1 MKRNVLVILALLLGI
16 TTLQAKPV
24 DVAKAQRLGLNF
36 VQHKDL
42 LAKNAVND
50 LDLVYTF
57 RAANGMAT
65 AYVFNFSGGFVAV
78 SADDCYRPVL
88 AYSNEGNFDFD
99 TAPDGLKY
107 MLGEL
112 SSDIERCVAED
123 VPMTSDIVC
132 QWKNLET
139 FGILHP
145 DRSTPVVDV
154 LVQTRWDQGSPYNM
168 YAPNGCPT
176 GCVATAMAQLMK
188 YWEWPVQGTGEHS
201 YQWNGQTLSANFGE
215 TTYDWANM
223 LNVYGTGAIAPE
235 NKEAVAVLM
244 SHCGISVDMM
254 YEPDGSGAFS
264 VDVPGAISSYFSYS
278 DHATHIG
285 RSGTYDD
292 WIALLKSNLDQR
304 IPIYYSGQSP
314 DGGHAFIC
322 DGYDSDDYFHFN
334 WGWGGSGVNTFI
346 FLDGDHFEYSGSQ
359 AIVYDF
365 VPDYV
370 YNGMP
375 ATVEDLS
382 VNVDDEYS
390 RIGHLSWTN
399 PSVSMTGAPLTS
411 LDKVIVKRN
420 NTVVQEITGVAP
432 GQAMTYDDEVPYYDQ
447 FEYTVSVVAGDNYGR
462 TSTTTAVFG
471 PYCEWTV
478 IMTSAS
484 FQGWNGGGIT
494 VQNAAGSYIDFLTT
508 NTSSAQ
514 MQHFQMALGNN
525 NLYWAEPNSTISNLT
540 FKVKDAENQI
550 VYQFEG
556 PSSELEPGLL
566 RTLNNTCGNEVTCE
580 TPTNLRAYT
589 DPENNLNIILTW
601 ESNSEPEFGYC
612 IYRDGFLFNMTR
624 DTRYV
629 DEDTH
634 IGGHCYYV
642 TALGSGGETAN
653 SNEYCATS
661 GTGCEP
667 PTDFYFNYTNSK
679 KVQLNWTKP
688 EAEDISGYAIYRKTA
703 DEPYKRVKLV
713 SASQTSVTESTSVQ
727 NTVYQYAIVAVY
739 QSLDCSSAYA
749 NDLFDVDKFY
759 ITVDWSNTPKDLQA
773 LFNEEENVVSLRWK
787 PAFLA
792 NSYDIM
798 RNGVKIGET
807 TTTFFNDEDFDGEAT
822 LCYQVIAHGAD
833 FDEPSNEACIEMP
846 EPPVLPC
853 PAPTDFSG
861 HILAPDSETRIIR
874 LDWQAPVDRD
884 PESYTLYI
892 GTSMCMMPEE
902 GITDTFYELEIPVDI
917 VVDYTFVLYAVYPE
931 CQSEPALT
939 ADGEEIIHLT
949 NLSVKE
955 QSLLNAQLYP
965 NPTTGQL
972 TVEMEGL
979 TEVEVYNLVGQCL
992 LRKTVTES
1000 IVTIDMNALQNG
1012 VYIVKVSSNSGSV
1025 MQKVIKM

>member
-16 TTLQAKPV
+16 TALQAKPV

-50 LDLVYTF
+50 LDLAYTF
-57 RAANGMAT
+57 RATNGMAT

-78 SADDCYRPVL
+78 SADDCYRPII

-168 YAPNGCPT
+168 YAPGGCPT

-223 LNVYGTGAIAPE
+223 LNVYGAGAITPE

-462 TSTTTAVFG
+462 TATTTAVFG

-525 NLYWAEPNSTISNLT
+525 NLYWTEPNSTISNLT

-589 DPENNLNIILTW
+589 DPENDLNIILTW

-612 IYRDGFLFNMTR
+612 IYRDGFLFNMTH

-688 EAEDISGYAIYRKTA
+688 EAEDISGYAVYRKTA

-759 ITVDWSNTPKDLQA
+759 ITVDWSSTPKDLQA

-807 TTTFFNDEDFDGEAT
+807 TTAFFNDEDFDGEAS

-853 PAPTDFSG
+853 PEPTLLRGGEYWASIAWTAPEERV
-861 HILAPDSETRIIR
+861 PDSYTVTVIDHMQNDLTEEITGITETHY
-874 LDWQAPVDRD
+874 DDFNAPVDGTKRSYKVRAVYEEC
-884 PESYTLYI
+884 ESAFALTED
-892 GTSMCMMPEE
+892 G
-902 GITDTFYELEIPVDI
+902 DD
-917 VVDYTFVLYAVYPE
+917 FVL
-931 CQSEPALT
+931 
-939 ADGEEIIHLT
+939 IT
-949 NLSVKE
+949 NLDVDENS
-955 QSLLNAQLYP
+955 SMATLYP

-972 TVEMEGL
+972 MVEMEGL

-1000 IVTIDMNALQNG
+1000 IATIDMNALQNG
-1012 VYIVKVSSNSGSV
+1012 VYMVKVSSNSGSV